1 MVSGSVQRFTLT
13 VLWNPYADVP
23 QVWHQLE
30 QSHLQRAAV
39 HRGNHKVHLRAWAGP
54 ESRASTGY
62 RETNDHSCI
71 TEAVADLRPLFYVL
85 CRKIVLPLYFI
96 NRGHLLS
103 FAKSTYSFIII
114 DNRKILCYYTHVID
128 ICAVHRNAD
137 RMVCAWGFSH
147 CTRWSGLYLSAGS
160 MVFARKG

>member
-1 MVSGSVQRFTLT
+1 MLS
-13 VLWNPYADVP
+13 
-23 QVWHQLE
+23 
-30 QSHLQRAAV
+30 
-39 HRGNHKVHLRAWAGP
+39 
-54 ESRASTGY
+54 STIY
-62 RETNDHSCI
+62 FCKI
-71 TEAVADLRPLFYVL
+71 IIL
-85 CRKIVLPLYFI
+85 CREIVLPPYFI
-96 NRGHLLS
+96 SREYS
-103 FAKSTYSFIII
+103 SSIAKSIYSFNVI